1 MSRDHKTNSFC
12 ARRSIKALKFIYMCF
27 FSTVWTLLEGAMW
40 HYRRKTEHMEEGGGL
55 SVLLW
60 RREGARRW
68 YPVTVSG
75 SSQGCTGVGG
85 CGGTRDMTCLPP
97 SHIPPPPQNCV
108 FHQVLRKISSLIDF
122 LRQELYVHFTKH
134 LHPRPLLRFGLAC
147 FWFDH
152 WGCLSHR
159 RKGLAHAGSWFMT
172 EG

>member
-75 SSQGCTGVGG
+75 SFQGCTRVGG
-85 CGGTRDMTCLPP
+85 RMRGDARHDLSSSLSHPTTSSELCFSP
-97 SHIPPPPQNCV
+97 SFEKDFLLNWLFESRTLCSLRKTSSSPPPRQIWAC
-108 FHQVLRKISSLIDF
+108 LF
-122 LRQELYVHFTKH
+122 LV
-134 LHPRPLLRFGLAC
+134 
-147 FWFDH
+147 W
-152 WGCLSHR
+152 
-159 RKGLAHAGSWFMT
+159 
-172 EG
+172 